1 MILLVSRIF
10 CFGSCRITADASG
23 ANAALGTKLRSE
35 IRFAFS
41 CAFRN
46 VRRGSQG
53 DGSYVS
59 PSVRPSVASTSMFP
73 QVQAFP
79 LHQQAWIKHPTSI
92 D

>member
-1 MILLVSRIF
+1 MILLVLRIF
-10 CFGSCRITADASG
+10 CSWSCCAADASE
-23 ANAALGTKLRSE
+23 ASVASALNFRCKFG
-35 IRFAFS
+35 FAFS